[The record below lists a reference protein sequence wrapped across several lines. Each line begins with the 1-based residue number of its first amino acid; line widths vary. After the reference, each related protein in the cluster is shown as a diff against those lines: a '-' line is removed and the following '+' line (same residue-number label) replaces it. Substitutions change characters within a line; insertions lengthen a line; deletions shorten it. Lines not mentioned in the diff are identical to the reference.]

1 MVRSDKGSAGVMFTI
16 DTESGFDDAVF
27 VTSSYG
33 LGEAV
38 VQGAVN
44 PDEFYV
50 HKPGLREGRPAI
62 LKRQVGE
69 KATKMIYTTDTAVG
83 RTTAFVDVD
92 PASALSQEE
101 IFGPVLSVTTFKD
114 FDEAI
119 RVANELRNN
128 NGRAT
133 HASLGVSV
141 RPNSPASTPGA
152 VVSDVTAGG
161 PAAQAG
167 IPKDAVVTKLDDRT
181 IASGDALVAAVRS
194 HAPGEKVT
202 VTYVANGQTRTASVT
217 LGTLTTN

>member
-1 MVRSDKGSAGVMFTI
+1 M
-16 DTESGFDDAVF
+16 
-27 VTSSYG
+27 Y
-33 LGEAV
+33 
-38 VQGAVN
+38 
-44 PDEFYV
+44 
-50 HKPGLREGRPAI
+50 
-62 LKRQVGE
+62 KRQ
-69 KATKMIYTTDTAVG
+69 IPID
-83 RTTAFVDVD
+83 
-92 PASALSQEE
+92 Q
-101 IFGPVLSVTTFKD
+101 
-114 FDEAI
+114 AI